1 MDTQKLDQ
9 TYIANTYA
17 RFPVTIVKGKGSLV
31 WDDTGKEYID
41 LSTGIAV
48 DIFGVADEEWMAA
61 VTKQLGTLQHISNLY
76 YTEPCVK
83 LAQMLCEKTGMK
95 KVFFGNSG
103 AEANECAIKA
113 ARKWSEEKNGKDY
126 STIIT
131 LKNSFHGRTITTLAA
146 TGQDVFHHDF
156 TPRTEGFVYAEP
168 NDLADL
174 EQLIKAN
181 KCAAGGAHLLHL
193 DVMDGHF
200 VPNISFGA
208 PVIAGLSKVC
218 DLPFDVH
225 LMISQPLRYI
235 DDYADAGADLITF
248 HLESDDDPGAVI
260 DKILARGCK
269 PAIAIKPGTPAEA
282 VLPYADRLAMVL
294 VMTVEPGFGGQSFM
308 ADMMPKLTLLR
319 SRYPHLDLQVD
330 GGINLETV
338 KAAAKAGANVF
349 VAGSAV
355 FKSADPAATIAGLCR
370 AAQQAAE

>member
-1 MDTQKLDQ
+1 MDMKISPSMLACDF
-9 TYIANTYA
+9 AN
-17 RFPVTIVKGKGSLV
+17 
-31 WDDTGKEYID
+31 
-41 LSTGIAV
+41 
-48 DIFGVADEEWMAA
+48 M
-61 VTKQLGTLQHISNLY
+61 
-76 YTEPCVK
+76 
-83 LAQMLCEKTGMK
+83 
-95 KVFFGNSG
+95 G
-103 AEANECAIKA
+103 AE
-113 ARKWSEEKNGKDY
+113 
-126 STIIT
+126 
-131 LKNSFHGRTITTLAA
+131 
-146 TGQDVFHHDF
+146 
-156 TPRTEGFVYAEP
+156 
-168 NDLADL
+168 
-174 EQLIKAN
+174 AN

-248 HLESDDDPGAVI
+248 HLESDDDPNAVI

-269 PAIAIKPGTPAEA
+269 PAIAIKPGTPVEA

>member
-1 MDTQKLDQ
+1 MDMKISPSMLACDF
-9 TYIANTYA
+9 A
-17 RFPVTIVKGKGSLV
+17 S
-31 WDDTGKEYID
+31 
-41 LSTGIAV
+41 
-48 DIFGVADEEWMAA
+48 M
-61 VTKQLGTLQHISNLY
+61 GT
-76 YTEPCVK
+76 
-83 LAQMLCEKTGMK
+83 
-95 KVFFGNSG
+95 
-103 AEANECAIKA
+103 EAK
-113 ARKWSEEKNGKDY
+113 
-126 STIIT
+126 
-131 LKNSFHGRTITTLAA
+131 
-146 TGQDVFHHDF
+146 
-156 TPRTEGFVYAEP
+156 
-168 NDLADL
+168 
-174 EQLIKAN
+174 
-181 KCAAGGAHLLHL
+181 KCADGGAHLLHL

-248 HLESDDDPGAVI
+248 HLESDDDPNAVI

-269 PAIAIKPGTPAEA
+269 PAIAIKPGTPVEA

-308 ADMMPKLTLLR
+308 ADMMPKLTALR

-338 KAAAKAGANVF
+338 KVAAKAGANVF

>member
-1 MDTQKLDQ
+1 MDMKISPSMLACDF
-9 TYIANTYA
+9 AN
-17 RFPVTIVKGKGSLV
+17 
-31 WDDTGKEYID
+31 
-41 LSTGIAV
+41 
-48 DIFGVADEEWMAA
+48 M
-61 VTKQLGTLQHISNLY
+61 
-76 YTEPCVK
+76 
-83 LAQMLCEKTGMK
+83 
-95 KVFFGNSG
+95 G
-103 AEANECAIKA
+103 AE
-113 ARKWSEEKNGKDY
+113 
-126 STIIT
+126 
-131 LKNSFHGRTITTLAA
+131 
-146 TGQDVFHHDF
+146 
-156 TPRTEGFVYAEP
+156 
-168 NDLADL
+168 
-174 EQLIKAN
+174 AN

-294 VMTVEPGFGGQSFM
+294 VMTVEPGFGGQKFIPYTLEKVKQVRAM
-308 ADMMPKLTLLR
+308 CDEKGLTANI
-319 SRYPHLDLQVD
+319 QVD
-330 GGINLETV
+330 GGISAANVREVLE
-338 KAAAKAGANVF
+338 AGANVF

-355 FKSADPAATIAGLCR
+355 FGSDPAARVKEFNEIFK
-370 AAQQAAE
+370 EYEK

>member
-1 MDTQKLDQ
+1 MDMKISPSMLACDF
-9 TYIANTYA
+9 AN
-17 RFPVTIVKGKGSLV
+17 
-31 WDDTGKEYID
+31 
-41 LSTGIAV
+41 
-48 DIFGVADEEWMAA
+48 M
-61 VTKQLGTLQHISNLY
+61 
-76 YTEPCVK
+76 
-83 LAQMLCEKTGMK
+83 
-95 KVFFGNSG
+95 G
-103 AEANECAIKA
+103 AE
-113 ARKWSEEKNGKDY
+113 
-126 STIIT
+126 
-131 LKNSFHGRTITTLAA
+131 
-146 TGQDVFHHDF
+146 
-156 TPRTEGFVYAEP
+156 
-168 NDLADL
+168 
-174 EQLIKAN
+174 AN

-248 HLESDDDPGAVI
+248 HLESDDDPNAVI

-269 PAIAIKPGTPAEA
+269 PAIAIKPGTTAEA

>member
-1 MDTQKLDQ
+1 MDMKISPSMLACDF
-9 TYIANTYA
+9 AN
-17 RFPVTIVKGKGSLV
+17 
-31 WDDTGKEYID
+31 
-41 LSTGIAV
+41 
-48 DIFGVADEEWMAA
+48 M
-61 VTKQLGTLQHISNLY
+61 
-76 YTEPCVK
+76 
-83 LAQMLCEKTGMK
+83 
-95 KVFFGNSG
+95 G
-103 AEANECAIKA
+103 AE
-113 ARKWSEEKNGKDY
+113 
-126 STIIT
+126 
-131 LKNSFHGRTITTLAA
+131 
-146 TGQDVFHHDF
+146 
-156 TPRTEGFVYAEP
+156 
-168 NDLADL
+168 
-174 EQLIKAN
+174 AN

-248 HLESDDDPGAVI
+248 HLESDDDPSAVI

-269 PAIAIKPGTPAEA
+269 PAIANKPGTPAEA

>member
-1 MDTQKLDQ
+1 
-9 TYIANTYA
+9 
-17 RFPVTIVKGKGSLV
+17 
-31 WDDTGKEYID
+31 
-41 LSTGIAV
+41 
-48 DIFGVADEEWMAA
+48 
-61 VTKQLGTLQHISNLY
+61 
-76 YTEPCVK
+76 
-83 LAQMLCEKTGMK
+83 
-95 KVFFGNSG
+95 
-103 AEANECAIKA
+103 
-113 ARKWSEEKNGKDY
+113 
-126 STIIT
+126 
-131 LKNSFHGRTITTLAA
+131 
-146 TGQDVFHHDF
+146 
-156 TPRTEGFVYAEP
+156 
-168 NDLADL
+168 
-174 EQLIKAN
+174 
-181 KCAAGGAHLLHL
+181 
-193 DVMDGHF
+193 MDGHF

-248 HLESDDDPGAVI
+248 HLESEDDPNAVI

>member
-1 MDTQKLDQ
+1 MDMKISPSMLACDF
-9 TYIANTYA
+9 AN
-17 RFPVTIVKGKGSLV
+17 
-31 WDDTGKEYID
+31 
-41 LSTGIAV
+41 
-48 DIFGVADEEWMAA
+48 M
-61 VTKQLGTLQHISNLY
+61 
-76 YTEPCVK
+76 
-83 LAQMLCEKTGMK
+83 
-95 KVFFGNSG
+95 G
-103 AEANECAIKA
+103 AE
-113 ARKWSEEKNGKDY
+113 
-126 STIIT
+126 
-131 LKNSFHGRTITTLAA
+131 
-146 TGQDVFHHDF
+146 
-156 TPRTEGFVYAEP
+156 
-168 NDLADL
+168 
-174 EQLIKAN
+174 AN

-248 HLESDDDPGAVI
+248 HLESDDDPSAVI

-269 PAIAIKPGTPAEA
+269 PAIAIKPGTLAEA

>member
-1 MDTQKLDQ
+1 MDMKISPSMLACDF
-9 TYIANTYA
+9 AN
-17 RFPVTIVKGKGSLV
+17 
-31 WDDTGKEYID
+31 
-41 LSTGIAV
+41 
-48 DIFGVADEEWMAA
+48 M
-61 VTKQLGTLQHISNLY
+61 
-76 YTEPCVK
+76 
-83 LAQMLCEKTGMK
+83 
-95 KVFFGNSG
+95 G
-103 AEANECAIKA
+103 AE
-113 ARKWSEEKNGKDY
+113 
-126 STIIT
+126 
-131 LKNSFHGRTITTLAA
+131 
-146 TGQDVFHHDF
+146 
-156 TPRTEGFVYAEP
+156 
-168 NDLADL
+168 
-174 EQLIKAN
+174 AN

-248 HLESDDDPGAVI
+248 HLESDDDPSAVI

-269 PAIAIKPGTPAEA
+269 PAIAIKPGTP
-282 VLPYADRLAMVL
+282 AMVL

-338 KAAAKAGANVF
+338 KVAAKAGANVF

>member
-1 MDTQKLDQ
+1 MDMKISPSMLACDF
-9 TYIANTYA
+9 AN
-17 RFPVTIVKGKGSLV
+17 
-31 WDDTGKEYID
+31 
-41 LSTGIAV
+41 
-48 DIFGVADEEWMAA
+48 M
-61 VTKQLGTLQHISNLY
+61 
-76 YTEPCVK
+76 
-83 LAQMLCEKTGMK
+83 
-95 KVFFGNSG
+95 G
-103 AEANECAIKA
+103 AE
-113 ARKWSEEKNGKDY
+113 
-126 STIIT
+126 
-131 LKNSFHGRTITTLAA
+131 
-146 TGQDVFHHDF
+146 
-156 TPRTEGFVYAEP
+156 
-168 NDLADL
+168 
-174 EQLIKAN
+174 AN

-248 HLESDDDPGAVI
+248 HLESDDDPSAVI

-282 VLPYADRLAMVL
+282 VLSYADRLAMVL

>member
-1 MDTQKLDQ
+1 MDMKISPSMLACDF
-9 TYIANTYA
+9 AN
-17 RFPVTIVKGKGSLV
+17 
-31 WDDTGKEYID
+31 
-41 LSTGIAV
+41 
-48 DIFGVADEEWMAA
+48 M
-61 VTKQLGTLQHISNLY
+61 
-76 YTEPCVK
+76 
-83 LAQMLCEKTGMK
+83 
-95 KVFFGNSG
+95 G
-103 AEANECAIKA
+103 AE
-113 ARKWSEEKNGKDY
+113 
-126 STIIT
+126 
-131 LKNSFHGRTITTLAA
+131 
-146 TGQDVFHHDF
+146 
-156 TPRTEGFVYAEP
+156 
-168 NDLADL
+168 
-174 EQLIKAN
+174 AN

-248 HLESDDDPGAVI
+248 HLESDDDPSAVI

-269 PAIAIKPGTPAEA
+269 PAIAIKPGTLAEA
-282 VLPYADRLAMVL
+282 VLPYADRLGMVL
-294 VMTVEPGFGGQSFM
+294 VMAVEPGFGGQSFM

>member
-1 MDTQKLDQ
+1 MDMKISPSMLACDF
-9 TYIANTYA
+9 AN
-17 RFPVTIVKGKGSLV
+17 
-31 WDDTGKEYID
+31 
-41 LSTGIAV
+41 
-48 DIFGVADEEWMAA
+48 M
-61 VTKQLGTLQHISNLY
+61 
-76 YTEPCVK
+76 
-83 LAQMLCEKTGMK
+83 
-95 KVFFGNSG
+95 G
-103 AEANECAIKA
+103 AE
-113 ARKWSEEKNGKDY
+113 
-126 STIIT
+126 
-131 LKNSFHGRTITTLAA
+131 
-146 TGQDVFHHDF
+146 
-156 TPRTEGFVYAEP
+156 
-168 NDLADL
+168 
-174 EQLIKAN
+174 AN

-248 HLESDDDPGAVI
+248 HLESDDDPNAVI

-269 PAIAIKPGTPAEA
+269 PAIAIKPVTPAEA

>member
-1 MDTQKLDQ
+1 MDMKISPSMLACDF
-9 TYIANTYA
+9 AN
-17 RFPVTIVKGKGSLV
+17 
-31 WDDTGKEYID
+31 
-41 LSTGIAV
+41 
-48 DIFGVADEEWMAA
+48 M
-61 VTKQLGTLQHISNLY
+61 
-76 YTEPCVK
+76 
-83 LAQMLCEKTGMK
+83 
-95 KVFFGNSG
+95 G
-103 AEANECAIKA
+103 AE
-113 ARKWSEEKNGKDY
+113 
-126 STIIT
+126 
-131 LKNSFHGRTITTLAA
+131 
-146 TGQDVFHHDF
+146 
-156 TPRTEGFVYAEP
+156 
-168 NDLADL
+168 
-174 EQLIKAN
+174 AN

-218 DLPFDVH
+218 NLPFDVH

-248 HLESDDDPGAVI
+248 HLESDDDPSAVI

-269 PAIAIKPGTPAEA
+269 PAIAIKPGTPVEA

>member
-1 MDTQKLDQ
+1 MNMKISPSMLACDF
-9 TYIANTYA
+9 AN
-17 RFPVTIVKGKGSLV
+17 
-31 WDDTGKEYID
+31 
-41 LSTGIAV
+41 
-48 DIFGVADEEWMAA
+48 M
-61 VTKQLGTLQHISNLY
+61 
-76 YTEPCVK
+76 
-83 LAQMLCEKTGMK
+83 
-95 KVFFGNSG
+95 G
-103 AEANECAIKA
+103 AE
-113 ARKWSEEKNGKDY
+113 
-126 STIIT
+126 
-131 LKNSFHGRTITTLAA
+131 
-146 TGQDVFHHDF
+146 
-156 TPRTEGFVYAEP
+156 
-168 NDLADL
+168 
-174 EQLIKAN
+174 AN

-225 LMISQPLRYI
+225 LMISRPLRYI

-248 HLESDDDPGAVI
+248 HLESDDDPNAVI

-269 PAIAIKPGTPAEA
+269 PSIAIKPGTPAEA

>member
-1 MDTQKLDQ
+1 MDMKISPSMLACDF
-9 TYIANTYA
+9 AN
-17 RFPVTIVKGKGSLV
+17 
-31 WDDTGKEYID
+31 
-41 LSTGIAV
+41 
-48 DIFGVADEEWMAA
+48 M
-61 VTKQLGTLQHISNLY
+61 
-76 YTEPCVK
+76 
-83 LAQMLCEKTGMK
+83 
-95 KVFFGNSG
+95 G
-103 AEANECAIKA
+103 AE
-113 ARKWSEEKNGKDY
+113 
-126 STIIT
+126 
-131 LKNSFHGRTITTLAA
+131 
-146 TGQDVFHHDF
+146 
-156 TPRTEGFVYAEP
+156 
-168 NDLADL
+168 
-174 EQLIKAN
+174 AN

-248 HLESDDDPGAVI
+248 HLESDDDPSAVI

-269 PAIAIKPGTPAEA
+269 PAIAINPGTPAEA